1 LNPAE
6 YERMFALED
15 DYWWF
20 VARRQLATALMD
32 RYGPP
37 NTHPT
42 KPERVAMDIGCGTG
56 AATLQ
61 LRQTWRVIGVDMN
74 ADALRFSQSRGLH
87 DMVQGSGEQLPLAS
101 TSVHGVMGLDVFEH
115 IPDDLA
121 AFRECFRVLR
131 PGGILVLSV
140 PAFRWLWGPHDVALH
155 HHRRYTAPEV
165 RQKLTDCGFDVVRC
179 GYSIFTLFPLVLV
192 SRVLEK
198 LRPGPARASL
208 PRVNA
213 GLNRALIALQAR
225 ETAQIVTQRHDLP
238 WGSSVITVA
247 RRPN

>member
-1 LNPAE
+1 MNPAE

-20 VARRQLATALMD
+20 VARRRLATALMET
-32 RYGPP
+32 YGP
-37 NTHPT
+37 TDAD
-42 KPERVAMDIGCGTG
+42 RVAMDIGCGTG

-74 ADALRFSQSRGLH
+74 ADALRFSQSRGLT
-87 DMVQGSGEQLPLAS
+87 DMVQGSGEQLPLACD
-101 TSVHGVMGLDVFEH
+101 SVHGAMGLDVFEH
-115 IPDDLA
+115 IPDDRA
-121 AFRECFRVLR
+121 AFAECFRVLK

-155 HHRRYTAPEV
+155 HHRRYTAPEA
-165 RQKLTDCGFDVVRC
+165 RQKLTACGFDVIRC
-179 GYSIFTLFPLVLV
+179 GYSIFTLFPLVLA
-192 SRVLEK
+192 SRVIEK

-208 PRVNA
+208 PKVND
-213 GLNRALIALQAR
+213 GLNRALIRLQAR
-225 ETAQIVTQRHDLP
+225 ETAQIVDRRRDLP

-247 RRPN
+247 RKPG